1 MPSTTLLDSKLSAL
15 RSFAQEKNFA
25 IQDERKINYG
35 HQFKIVNG
43 DDVVTVN
50 FYTTGKVL
58 VQGKACDLKSEIESW
73 AGQTSSSPTQTGV
86 ARIGMDESGKG
97 DYFGSLVAAAVYVDT
112 ATEPKL
118 IRLGAR
124 DSKTLTE
131 SRIME
136 LENDIKILCPHAV
149 IEFNP
154 QRYNALFD
162 EMRNMNKVLAH
173 GHATALE
180 KVLDQVSC
188 GLAILDQFGD
198 ENYVKNALQQK
209 GKQIKLEQRPKAESD
224 VAVAAASILARAGFV
239 RSIESLSK
247 LVALAL
253 PKGASD
259 PSIDDIRQKIIK
271 QHGQA
276 MLTKVAKAHFKIQ
289 TSNFKTQNSKFD
301 I

>member
-1 MPSTTLLDSKLSAL
+1 MRNVILPKLLMASSTISEKTLQAFRAFL
-15 RSFAQEKNFA
+15 QEKNFV
-25 IQDERKINYG
+25 IQDERKIDYG
-35 HQFKIVNG
+35 HQFKIANG

-58 VQGKACDLKSEIESW
+58 VQGKASDLKSEIESW
-73 AGQTSSSPTQTGV
+73 VGGTSPAPQETGA

-97 DYFGSLVAAAVYVDT
+97 DYFGSLVAAAVYVDA

-136 LENDIKILCPHAV
+136 LENDIKIVCPHAV

-154 QRYNALFD
+154 ERYNALFD

-198 ENYVKNALQQK
+198 ERYVKNALLQK
-209 GKQIKLEQRPKAESD
+209 GKQLKLEQRPKAESD

-247 LVALAL
+247 LVALDL

-259 PSIDDIRQKIIK
+259 PSIDSIRQAIIK

-276 MLTKVAKAHFKIQ
+276 MLSKVAKLHFNI
-289 TSNFKTQNSKFD
+289 
-301 I
+301 

>member
-1 MPSTTLLDSKLSAL
+1 MLYSQFLMPSTTLLDSKLSAL
-15 RSFAQEKNFA
+15 RAFLQEKKFA
-25 IQDERKINYG
+25 IQDERKIDYG

-43 DDVVTVN
+43 GDVVTVN

-58 VQGKACDLKSEIESW
+58 VQGKVSDLKSEIETW
-73 AGQTSSSPTQTGV
+73 AGQTSSSPTQTGS

-97 DYFGSLVAAAVYVDT
+97 DYFGSLVVAATYVDA

-118 IRLGAR
+118 IRLGVK
-124 DSKTLTE
+124 DSKTIGE

-154 QRYNALFD
+154 GRYNALFD

-180 KVLDQVSC
+180 KVLDQVPC

-198 ENYVKNALQQK
+198 EKYVKNALQGK

-247 LVALAL
+247 LVALDL

-259 PSIDDIRQKIIK
+259 PSIDNVRQKIIR

-276 MLTKVAKAHFKIQ
+276 MLSKVAKVHFKI
-289 TSNFKTQNSKFD
+289 
-301 I
+301 

>member
-1 MPSTTLLDSKLSAL
+1 MASSTVSEKTLQTFRVFL
-15 RSFAQEKNFA
+15 QEKKFA
-25 IQDERKINYG
+25 IQEERQIDYG

-58 VQGKACDLKSEIESW
+58 VQGKASDLKSEIESW
-73 AGQTSSSPTQTGV
+73 AGQSSPSPTQTGA

-118 IRLGAR
+118 IRLGVK
-124 DSKTLTE
+124 DSKALGE

-136 LENDIKILCPHAV
+136 LENDVKILCPHAIV
-149 IEFNP
+149 EFNP

-188 GLAILDQFGD
+188 NLAILDQFGD
-198 ENYVKNALQQK
+198 ERYVKNALLVK
-209 GKQIKLEQRPKAESD
+209 GKQIKLEQRPRAESD

-239 RSIESLSK
+239 RSIETLSK
-247 LVALAL
+247 LVALDL

-259 PSIDDIRQKIIK
+259 PSIDDVRQKIIK
-271 QHGQA
+271 QHGQE
-276 MLTKVAKAHFKIQ
+276 MLSKVAKLHFNI
-289 TSNFKTQNSKFD
+289 
-301 I
+301 

>member
-1 MPSTTLLDSKLSAL
+1 MASSTVSEKSLAAF
-15 RSFAQEKNFA
+15 RAFAQEKNFA
-25 IQDERKINYG
+25 IHDERKIDYG
-35 HQFKIVNG
+35 HQFKITNA

-50 FYTTGKVL
+50 FYTTGKIL

-73 AGQTSSSPTQTGV
+73 AGQASSPTQTGA
-86 ARIGMDESGKG
+86 ARIGTDESGKG
-97 DYFGSLVAAAVYVDT
+97 DYFGSLVVAAVYAD
-112 ATEPKL
+112 AASEPKL
-118 IRLGAR
+118 IRLGVK
-124 DSKTLTE
+124 DSKVLSE
-131 SRIME
+131 GRIFE
-136 LENDIKILCPHAV
+136 LENDVKILCPHAV

-198 ENYVKNALQQK
+198 EKYVKEALLGK

-239 RSIESLSK
+239 RSMESLSK
-247 LVALAL
+247 LVALDL

-259 PSIDDIRQKIIK
+259 PSIDQVRQKIIK

-276 MLTKVAKAHFKIQ
+276 MLSKVAKLHFNI
-289 TSNFKTQNSKFD
+289 
-301 I
+301 